1 MESYTVQCYYI
12 ALNNRSEA
20 NVKKVLEACGVK
32 PEEGRVKALVGA
44 LKAWYRCSNKRRE
57 QQSFIAAAPVS
68 SAAKKEEKKKKKN
81 DEEAAAGLAGLFG

>member
-44 LKAWYRCSNKRRE
+44 LKA
-57 QQSFIAAAPVS
+57 
-68 SAAKKEEKKKKKN
+68 
-81 DEEAAAGLAGLFG
+81 